1 MFRRRFS
8 PRDTR
13 VVLCVLSVAVIVS
26 VSLKPTR
33 LRAQAPATASSTQ
46 RSGLRQQRIETL
58 QQAADISRRMFEQGL
73 TTTGEV
79 FRVNRLLLDAQL
91 EAATSAKDRTKLL
104 QEALQ
109 VAKRQEEL
117 ATTQLQAGAAGP
129 LVPLE
134 AKAERLRVEIQLSE
148 MTTK

>member
-1 MFRRRFS
+1 
-8 PRDTR
+8 
-13 VVLCVLSVAVIVS
+13 
-26 VSLKPTR
+26 
-33 LRAQAPATASSTQ
+33 
-46 RSGLRQQRIETL
+46 
-58 QQAADISRRMFEQGL
+58 MFEQGL

-148 MTTK
+148 ITTK

>member
-1 MFRRRFS
+1 MFGGRFS
-8 PRDTR
+8 PRR
-13 VVLCVLSVAVIVS
+13 KIVALGVLGVVAIVS
-26 VSLKPTR
+26 VSVEPTR
-33 LRAQAPATASSTQ
+33 LRAQAPATAPSSE

-58 QQAADISRRMFEQGL
+58 QQAADIARRMFEQGL

-79 FRVNRLLLDAQL
+79 LRVNRLLLDAQL
-91 EAATSAKDRTKLL
+91 EAATSVNDRTKLL

-129 LVPLE
+129 LVLLE